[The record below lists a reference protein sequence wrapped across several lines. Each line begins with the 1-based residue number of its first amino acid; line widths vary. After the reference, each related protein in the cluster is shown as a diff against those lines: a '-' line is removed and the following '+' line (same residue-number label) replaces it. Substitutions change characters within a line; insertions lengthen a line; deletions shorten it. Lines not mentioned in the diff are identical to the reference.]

1 MLKIQ
6 TKSIVKYLFFFG
18 LIVFFVSCNDRPKGV
33 LNKTDMTEILTE
45 MHKLDGALME
55 KGYTYSSDS
64 MKLRYYSFILSKHD
78 VSKANFDSSLVW
90 YTKNPKT
97 FVSIYNKVVENL
109 EAQQIE
115 VKSGKYHF
123 IDSVELAKIKSEI
136 WTKKTQY
143 KLTKDSTKT
152 KVSFEIKDSNLM
164 YADVYILRL
173 LLRIAPKDSCTEHH
187 IALRVNYTNGKKDSV
202 YIKTYNDSLL
212 RRYTISLPA
221 KRILKIKSVSG
232 ELYGYKKLK
241 GKINATIDSISL
253 KRKFNPMHQDSLRK
267 LVQKLEPKLKKP
279 SKAIKTNPVSKPLAN
294 KIKDPIK

>member
-6 TKSIVKYLFFFG
+6 TKNIGKHLFIFG
-18 LIVFFVSCNDRPKGV
+18 LIVFFVSCNNRPKGV
-33 LNKTDMTEILTE
+33 LNSDDMTEILTE

-64 MKLRYYSFILSKHD
+64 TKLRYYSFILTKYD
-78 VSKANFDSSLVW
+78 VSKADFDSSLVW

-97 FVSIYNKVVENL
+97 FATIYNKVVENL
-109 EAQQIE
+109 ELQEKE

-123 IDSVELAKIKSEI
+123 IDSVELAKVKSDI
-136 WTKKTQY
+136 WSKKTQY

-152 KVSFEIKDSNLM
+152 KVSFEIIDSNLM

-173 LLRIAPKDSCTEHH
+173 LLRISPKDSCIDHH

-202 YIKTYNDSLL
+202 YVKTHNDSLL

-221 KRILKIKSVSG
+221 KRILKIKSISG
-232 ELYGYKKLK
+232 ELYGYKKIK
-241 GKINATIDSISL
+241 GKINATFDSISL
-253 KRKFNPMHQDSLRK
+253 KRKFNPIHQDSLRK
-267 LVQKLEPKLKKP
+267 LVQKNEPKLKKP
-279 SKAIKTNPVSKPLAN
+279 TRTIKTNPTPKS
-294 KIKDPIK
+294 PIK